1 MLEARC
7 GVVPSRDI
15 NPNRDDDVAYWT
27 ATLRVT
33 KQQLCDAIRR
43 VGANSHVVG
52 RHLRPRR
59 RGPVC

>member
-15 NPNRDDDVAYWT
+15 NPDRDADVAYWT
-27 ATLRVT
+27 ATLRVSR
-33 KQQLCDAIRR
+33 QQLCDAIRR

-52 RHLRPRR
+52 RHLRSRR
-59 RGPVC
+59 HVPMC